1 MPLSEEKLS
10 DLQLREDCYGD
21 SSVKSKVTESGLSQ
35 HRHRDRHHYH
45 QHHSRHSHLDSK
57 SAADQKHTAPLLTSP
72 PGLIRRFADCDLTGD
87 CQINETAPLESELPT
102 GSSIPGDNRF
112 SQTSTKLLVSGSG
125 WRGRLFRTLKK
136 TVSEGGEKL
145 ETDEN
150 AKKEGEEEVSE
161 KWLRFKPLKDIFH
174 LYGKTRLVR
183 RLSFLDE

>member
-1 MPLSEEKLS
+1 MPLSEEKLN

-21 SSVKSKVTESGLSQ
+21 INAKSKVSEGGLSQ
-35 HRHRDRHHYH
+35 HHQRDSHHCH
-45 QHHSRHSHLDSK
+45 QHHSTHSHLDSR
-57 SAADQKHTAPLLTSP
+57 STTDQKHTAPLLTSP

-87 CQINETAPLESELPT
+87 CQIHETTPPESELPN
-102 GSSIPGDNRF
+102 GSSIPGDNQF
-112 SQTSTKLLVSGSG
+112 AQTSTKLLVPGSR

-136 TVSEGGEKL
+136 TISEGVEKL
-145 ETDEN
+145 EADGN
-150 AKKEGEEEVSE
+150 AKEDEEEVSE